1 MLYAYNI
8 RWRVNC
14 PAPEKILM
22 LLFLTLL
29 FSAGGVLA
37 QSTGNADAI
46 LGVFLNNDSGRKI
59 MVYKENNQYFGKIT
73 EPGKEAGKAQVGTV
87 VLKNLV
93 YTEGKWRGKV
103 YAPNRDS
110 DYSVVIT
117 LPDPGTMAV
126 RVSVGIISRTG
137 TWKRVQP

>member
-1 MLYAYNI
+1 MLNAYNI
-8 RWRVNC
+8 RWGISC
-14 PAPEKILM
+14 PTPEKIIT
-22 LLFLTLL
+22 LLFLTLV

-59 MVYKENNQYFGKIT
+59 VVYKENNQYFGKIT
-73 EPGKEAGKAQVGTV
+73 EPGKEAGTAQVGTI
-87 VLKNLV
+87 VLKNLI

-103 YAPNRDS
+103 YAPNRGN
-110 DYSVVIT
+110 DYPVVIT

-137 TWKRVQP
+137 TWKRVQQ